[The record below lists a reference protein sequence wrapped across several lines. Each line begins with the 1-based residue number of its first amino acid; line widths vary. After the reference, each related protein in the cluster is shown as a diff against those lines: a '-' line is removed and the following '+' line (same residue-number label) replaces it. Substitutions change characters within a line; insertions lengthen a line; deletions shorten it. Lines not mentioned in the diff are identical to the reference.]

1 MLTNNCLEYHDLS
14 FLAYT
19 RIKEMILNNE
29 ITSGEKIIQEKLA
42 LELGVSRMPL
52 HKAFQMLENE
62 MLVVSIPRR
71 GIFVRSFDLQEIIDA
86 FECRI
91 AIESV
96 AIRRAALII
105 NSKEIDYLYALFEPF
120 KNTNK
125 KIDLNKYEESDK
137 LFHKAILE
145 ISGNKML
152 QKMEIFGNIIT
163 KTYERS
169 LIRGP
174 IETYKEHI
182 DIIDAIASHN
192 EDLAEKLI
200 RNHLMLSIEE
210 FKKNKNKKLA

>member
-29 ITSGEKIIQEKLA
+29 ISSGEKIIQEKLA

-200 RNHLMLSIEE
+200 RNHLMQSIEE